1 VLSLSRDGLD
11 YSEAYAVR
19 VCSDPSCKPRFGGPP
34 GFQYPSAMWRL
45 DGPRGAEIIFS
56 YSVNKEDI
64 AISRFP
70 LDAL

>member
-1 VLSLSRDGLD
+1 MPAQVATAYGLHGSLLSACALPFFFNLPTR
-11 YSEAYAVR
+11 
-19 VCSDPSCKPRFGGPP
+19 
-34 GFQYPSAMWRL
+34 YPSAMWRL
-45 DGPRGAEIIFS
+45 DGLRGAEIIFA